1 VWSKFG
7 SGRTPAEQGRNFITP
22 AAPSPPERD
31 KSSAIV
37 PSRLAHDLHAI
48 SSFERPFM
56 QPRLARH
63 PLVLAGIFGIYF
75 ALGQLGIGVGG
86 FAGDRMAVWPASG
99 FAIAA
104 LVIVGRRAWPAILA
118 GAFFSLLIPTHQFIL
133 SAVVAAG
140 YTVEALLGALL
151 IDRLARGE
159 KAFQSAATIFRFV
172 AVAAVV
178 AACGATPGA
187 LSTVFLGPA
196 QWIDFAYLWMSWWL
210 AGFAGILVIGPF
222 SMLWVGTPVDR
233 PRVIELAEALAILA
247 VLTGLCLVVF
257 AGRFP
262 SDVQNYPLEFLCVPV
277 LLWAAFRQGRRTVVT
292 ATTILS
298 GLAVWGTVH
307 GFGPFVR
314 DSQYEALVL
323 VHAYACVMATMGA
336 VLAAVVSEH
345 KHAERQLREM
355 ATTDPLTGLANYRRL
370 LEVLKIEIARSNRTG
385 RPFAVLFV
393 DMNGLKKLND
403 RYGHLAGSRALC
415 RIVDN
420 LRLACRQID
429 TPARFGGDEFAVV
442 LPETGE
448 AGGQV
453 VLRRI
458 SERLASEPAKPTV
471 SISGGVAVFPRD
483 GDSPTLLLRAADK
496 LLYRAKA
503 ESAASRKRVAE
514 EPDERKTGTLF

>member
-1 VWSKFG
+1 
-7 SGRTPAEQGRNFITP
+7 
-22 AAPSPPERD
+22 
-31 KSSAIV
+31 
-37 PSRLAHDLHAI
+37 
-48 SSFERPFM
+48 M
-56 QPRLARH
+56 QSRLARH

-75 ALGQLGIGVGG
+75 ALGQLGLAVGG
-86 FAGDRMAVWPASG
+86 FAGDRMAVWPAGG

-104 LVIVGRRAWPAILA
+104 LVIFGRRAWPAIFA
-118 GAFFSLLIPTHQFIL
+118 GGFFSLAIPTHRIVL
-133 SAVVAAG
+133 PAVVATG
-140 YTVEALLGALL
+140 YTLEALLGALL
-151 IDRLARGE
+151 VDRFARSE

-172 AVAAVV
+172 AIAALA
-178 AACGATPGA
+178 AACGATFGTA
-187 LSTVFLGPA
+187 ATVFLGPA

-210 AGFAGILVIGPF
+210 AGFAGTLVTGPLV
-222 SMLWVGTPVDR
+222 MLWAATPLTR
-233 PRVIELAEALAILA
+233 PRIIEVLEAVAILI

-277 LLWAAFRQGRRTVVT
+277 LLWAAFRQGRRTVII

-298 GLAVWGTVH
+298 SLAIWGTMH

-314 DSQYEALVL
+314 DSPYEALVL
-323 VHAYACVMATMGA
+323 VHAYVCVMATMGA
-336 VLAAVVSEH
+336 VLAAVVAEH
-345 KHAERQLREM
+345 KHAEGQLREM

-403 RYGHLAGSRALC
+403 KYGHLAGSRALC
-415 RIVDN
+415 RIAET
-420 LRLACRQID
+420 LRQSCRQID
-429 TPARFGGDEFAVV
+429 TPARFGGDEFALV

-458 SERLASEPAKPTV
+458 NDKLAADPGKVTV
-471 SISGGVAVFPRD
+471 AVSGGVAVFPRD

-503 ESAASRKRVAE
+503 ETAASRKRADE
-514 EPDERKTGTLF
+514 ADERKTGTLF

>member
-1 VWSKFG
+1 
-7 SGRTPAEQGRNFITP
+7 
-22 AAPSPPERD
+22 
-31 KSSAIV
+31 
-37 PSRLAHDLHAI
+37 
-48 SSFERPFM
+48 M
-56 QPRLARH
+56 QSRLARH
-63 PLVLAGIFGIYF
+63 PLVLAGIFGAYF
-75 ALGQLGIGVGG
+75 GLGQLGLAVGG
-86 FAGDRMAVWPASG
+86 FSGDRMAVWPASG

-104 LVIVGRRAWPAILA
+104 LVIFGRRAWPAIAA
-118 GAFFSLLIPTHQFIL
+118 GAFCSLVIQTHRVML
-133 SAVVAAG
+133 PAVVATG
-140 YTVEALLGALL
+140 YTLEALLGALL
-151 IDRLARGE
+151 VDRFARSE

-172 AVAAVV
+172 AIAALAAV
-178 AACGATPGA
+178 AGATFGTA
-187 LSTVFLGPA
+187 ATVFLGQA
-196 QWIDFAYLWMSWWL
+196 QWIDSAYLWMSWWL
-210 AGFAGILVIGPF
+210 AGFAGMLVTGPLV
-222 SMLWVGTPVDR
+222 MLWIATPITR
-233 PRVIELAEALAILA
+233 PRIIEALEAVAILA

-277 LLWAAFRQGRRTVVT
+277 LLWAAFRQGRRTV
-292 ATTILS
+292 ATGAAILS
-298 GLAVWGTVH
+298 GLAVWGTMH

-314 DSQYEALVL
+314 ESQDEALVL
-323 VHAYACVMATMGA
+323 VHAYVCVMATMGA
-336 VLAAVVSEH
+336 VLAAVVAEH

-403 RYGHLAGSRALC
+403 KYGHLAGSRALC
-415 RIVDN
+415 RIADT
-420 LRLACRQID
+420 LRQSCRQID
-429 TPARFGGDEFAVV
+429 TPARFGGDEFALV

-458 SERLASEPAKPTV
+458 NDRLAAEPGQVAVTV
-471 SISGGVAVFPRD
+471 SGGVAVFPRD

-503 ESAASRKRVAE
+503 ENAAGRRRAADDV
-514 EPDERKTGTLF
+514 DERKTGTLF

>member
-1 VWSKFG
+1 
-7 SGRTPAEQGRNFITP
+7 
-22 AAPSPPERD
+22 
-31 KSSAIV
+31 
-37 PSRLAHDLHAI
+37 
-48 SSFERPFM
+48 M
-56 QPRLARH
+56 QSRLARH

-75 ALGQLGIGVGG
+75 ALGQLGLAVGG
-86 FAGDRMAVWPASG
+86 FAGDRMAVWPAGG

-104 LVIVGRRAWPAILA
+104 LVIFGRRAWPAIFA
-118 GAFFSLLIPTHQFIL
+118 GAFFSLVIPTHRIL
-133 SAVVAAG
+133 LPALVATG
-140 YTVEALLGALL
+140 YTLEAVLGALL
-151 IDRLARGE
+151 VDRFARSE

-172 AVAAVV
+172 AIAALA
-178 AACGATPGA
+178 AACGATFGTA
-187 LSTVFLGPA
+187 ATVFLGPA

-210 AGFAGILVIGPF
+210 AGFAGMLVTGPLV
-222 SMLWVGTPVDR
+222 MLWAATPVVR
-233 PRVIELAEALAILA
+233 PRIIELLEAVAILI

-277 LLWAAFRQGRRTVVT
+277 LLWAAFRQGRRTVVL

-298 GLAVWGTVH
+298 GLAVWGTMH

-314 DSQYEALVL
+314 ESRYEALVL
-323 VHAYACVMATMGA
+323 VHAYVGVMATMGA
-336 VLAAVVSEH
+336 VLAAVVAEH
-345 KHAERQLREM
+345 KHAEGQLREM

-403 RYGHLAGSRALC
+403 KYGHLAGSRALC
-415 RIVDN
+415 RIADT
-420 LRLACRQID
+420 LRQSCRQID
-429 TPARFGGDEFAVV
+429 TPARFGGDEFALV

-458 SERLASEPAKPTV
+458 NDKLGAESGTPAV
-471 SISGGVAVFPRD
+471 AVSGGVAVFPRD

-503 ESAASRKRVAE
+503 ETAASRKRAAE

>member
-1 VWSKFG
+1 
-7 SGRTPAEQGRNFITP
+7 
-22 AAPSPPERD
+22 
-31 KSSAIV
+31 
-37 PSRLAHDLHAI
+37 
-48 SSFERPFM
+48 M
-56 QPRLARH
+56 QSRLARH

-75 ALGQLGIGVGG
+75 ALGQLGLAVGG
-86 FAGDRMAVWPASG
+86 FAGDRMAVWPAGG

-118 GAFFSLLIPTHQFIL
+118 GAFFSLVIPTHRIAL
-133 SAVVAAG
+133 PAVVAGG
-140 YTVEALLGALL
+140 YTLEAILGAFL
-151 IDRLARGE
+151 IDRFARGE
-159 KAFQSAATIFRFV
+159 RAFQSASTIFRFV
-172 AVAAVV
+172 AIAALA

-187 LSTVFLGPA
+187 LATVFLGPA
-196 QWIDFAYLWMSWWL
+196 QWIDVAYLWMSWWL
-210 AGFAGILVIGPF
+210 AGFAGILVTGPL
-222 SMLWVGTPVDR
+222 SILWVGTTIER
-233 PRVIELAEALAILA
+233 PRIVELLEAVAILV

-298 GLAVWGTVH
+298 SLAVWGTMH

-314 DSQYEALVL
+314 QSQYEALVL
-323 VHAYACVMATMGA
+323 VHAYVCVMATMGA
-336 VLAAVVSEH
+336 VLAAVVAEH

-370 LEVLKIEIARSNRTG
+370 LDVLKIEIARSNRTG

-403 RYGHLAGSRALC
+403 KYGHLAGSRALC
-415 RIVDN
+415 RIADT
-420 LRLACRQID
+420 LRHSCRQID
-429 TPARFGGDEFAVV
+429 TPARFGGDEFALV

-458 SERLASEPAKPTV
+458 SDKLAADSSTPTV
-471 SISGGVAVFPRD
+471 AVSGGVAVFPRD

-503 ESAASRKRVAE
+503 ETAASRKRAADDA
-514 EPDERKTGTLF
+514 DERKTGTLF